1 MLKFIKKI
9 LKDSILTWYE
19 LIKIMIPVIIVVK
32 IVVSLDLIKYIA
44 QALKPIMSLVGLPG
58 SMGIVWATCII
69 NNIYAG
75 LVILPSLTE
84 TQSLTVAQITILA
97 TMILIA
103 HSFPVELKI
112 VQKSGPKLFFQFL
125 CRFLG
130 ALVLG
135 IILNQIYTK
144 FNLLNYKGEF
154 LLNLSHEPADLSNW
168 LIYQIKNL
176 IYIYFI
182 ILFLILTIKIL
193 EKTKIISLLNKL
205 LEPIIK
211 ILDLGTKAI
220 PLTIIGLTMGISYGG
235 ALLIQE
241 SKKGI
246 IPKEDIFKS
255 LTLMG
260 LSHSIIEDTLLML
273 LIGAHVSGI
282 LVARFLFS
290 FLVVAILAKSLKY
303 LSFNFKQKYLYI

>member
-1 MLKFIKKI
+1 M
-9 LKDSILTWYE
+9 
-19 LIKIMIPVIIVVK
+19 
-32 IVVSLDLIKYIA
+32 
-44 QALKPIMSLVGLPG
+44 
-58 SMGIVWATCII
+58 
-69 NNIYAG
+69 
-75 LVILPSLTE
+75 
-84 TQSLTVAQITILA
+84 
-97 TMILIA
+97 
-103 HSFPVELKI
+103 
-112 VQKSGPKLFFQFL
+112 
-125 CRFLG
+125 
-130 ALVLG
+130 
-135 IILNQIYTK
+135 NQ
-144 FNLLNYKGEF
+144 
-154 LLNLSHEPADLSNW
+154 